1 MATVEPPLRADARRN
16 RAKLLEAAERVLAGK
31 GPAAS
36 TDEIAKAAGVGIGTL
51 FRHFP
56 TKEALIEGVLA
67 ARMRRMT
74 DEATR
79 LSTTDDGLEIF
90 LRQAVEQAEV
100 KNALAGLL
108 TSAGVDLTATID
120 GVRDDL
126 TAALGALLSHAQ
138 NSGAV
143 RPDLRVADL
152 IGLLAGASRAIEYAG
167 SDPSA
172 RERILAVIVDG
183 LRPHEPRRPRPAR
196 NR

>member
-1 MATVEPPLRADARRN
+1 VEPPLRADARRN
-16 RAKLLEAAERVLAGK
+16 RARLLAAAEEVLTAK

-74 DEATR
+74 EEAAR
-79 LSTTDDGLEIF
+79 LAATGDGLEVF
-90 LRQAVEQAEV
+90 LRHAVDQAEV

-108 TSAGVDLTATID
+108 TSAGVDIAATVD

-126 TAALGALLSHAQ
+126 IAALGALLSNAQ
-138 NSGAV
+138 KAGAA
-143 RPDLRVADL
+143 RPDLRAPEL
-152 IGLLAGASRAIEYAG
+152 IGLLAGASRAVEFAG
-167 SDPSA
+167 ADPAA
-172 RERILAVIVDG
+172 RERILAVILDG
-183 LRPHEPRRPRPAR
+183 LRPR
-196 NR
+196 

>member
-1 MATVEPPLRADARRN
+1 MEPPLRADARRN
-16 RAKLLEAAERVLAGK
+16 RARLLEAAEKVLADK
-31 GPAAS
+31 GPGAS

-56 TKEALIEGVLA
+56 SKEALIEGVLA

-79 LSTTDDGLEIF
+79 LAAATDGLEVF
-90 LRQAVEQAEV
+90 LRHAVEQAEV

-108 TSAGVDLTATID
+108 TAAGIDPAATVD

-126 TAALGALLSHAQ
+126 LAALGALLGHAQ
-138 NSGAV
+138 KSGAV
-143 RPDLRVADL
+143 RPDLQVADL
-152 IGLLAGASRAIEYAG
+152 IGLLAGASRAVEYAG

-183 LRPHEPRRPRPAR
+183 LRPRRRAV
-196 NR
+196 